1 MPGAPQGT
9 PPARWIEAM
18 TADRRETPRVT
29 TVLRAIRE
37 LEGRP
42 RPLVVGAGFVLV
54 FAIGFLDASTDARL
68 SFAALYL
75 LPISVVVWFGSR
87 EAGVAAGLVS
97 VAIWL
102 LSHRVLAAAP
112 GGALVLVWNASLRL
126 ALYLA
131 FALTLFALRRTL
143 KALTDALEREHELA
157 RVDSLT
163 GVRNAR
169 AFREAAEQ
177 EVARAE
183 RYDRPLTLA
192 YLDADG
198 FKSVNDTYGH
208 SAGDR
213 VLRTI
218 AQTLATNVRTVDTAA
233 RLGGDEFG
241 LLFPETGSAAAAG
254 ALRKLQGAL
263 AEAMARE
270 GVDVTFCFG
279 VVTAL
284 RPVRSVDGLLQ
295 RADALMYEVKRR
307 GKNGVRAEVLDPGA
321 PADAG
326 PAGRRGGE
334 GTPR

>member
-1 MPGAPQGT
+1 
-9 PPARWIEAM
+9 M

-29 TVLRAIRE
+29 TVLRAVRE

-42 RPLVVGAGFVLV
+42 RPFVVGVGAVLILV
-54 FAIGFLDASTDARL
+54 IGFFDAATDVRL

-75 LPISVVVWFGSR
+75 LPISLVVWFGGR
-87 EAGVAAGLVS
+87 AAGIAAGVVS
-97 VAIWL
+97 VGIWL
-102 LSHRVLAAAP
+102 AAHHALAATTGGTLVLA
-112 GGALVLVWNASLRL
+112 WNTSLRL

-131 FALTLFALRRTL
+131 FVLTLFALRRTL
-143 KALTDALEREHELA
+143 KALADALEREHELA
-157 RVDSLT
+157 RVDGLT

-169 AFREAAEQ
+169 AFREAADQ

-183 RYDRPLTLA
+183 RYGRPLTLA

-198 FKSVNDTYGH
+198 FKAVNDTYGH

-218 AQTLATNVRTVDTAA
+218 AQTLATNVRAVDTAA

-241 LLFPETGSAAAAG
+241 LLFPETGSDAAAA

-263 AEAMARE
+263 AEAMAGE
-270 GVDVTFCFG
+270 QVDVTFCFG
-279 VVTAL
+279 VVTAM

-307 GKNGVRAEVLDPGA
+307 GKNGIRSEVLGGGA
-321 PADAG
+321 PADAD

-334 GTPR
+334 GTVR

>member
-1 MPGAPQGT
+1 MPGAPQWT

-18 TADRRETPRVT
+18 TADRRQTPRVT
-29 TVLRAIRE
+29 TVLQAVRE

-42 RPLVVGAGFVLV
+42 MPVVVGAGILLLL
-54 FAIGFLDASTDARL
+54 AIGLLDASTDARL

-75 LPISVVVWFGSR
+75 IPISLLVWFGGR
-87 EAGVAAGLVS
+87 AAGLTAGAAS

-102 LSHRVLAAAP
+102 VSHRALAAAP
-112 GGALVLVWNASLRL
+112 GGVLVLTWNASLRL
-126 ALYLA
+126 ALYVV

-143 KALTDALEREHELA
+143 KALADALEREHELA
-157 RVDSLT
+157 RVDGLT

-169 AFREAAEQ
+169 AFREAADQ

-183 RYDRPLTLA
+183 RYGRPLTLA

-198 FKSVNDTYGH
+198 FKAVNDTFGH

-218 AQTLATNVRTVDTAA
+218 AQTLASNVRSADTAA

-241 LLFPETGSAAAAG
+241 LLFPETGSEAAAA
-254 ALRKLQGAL
+254 ALKKLQGAL

-270 GVDVTFCFG
+270 QVGVTFCFG
-279 VVTAL
+279 VVTTL
-284 RPVRSVDGLLQ
+284 RPVRSVDWLLQ

-307 GKNGVRAEVLDPGA
+307 GKNGIRSEVLEGDT
-321 PADAG
+321 PAEAD
-326 PAGRRGGE
+326 PAGRRAGE
-334 GTPR
+334 GPAR

>member
-1 MPGAPQGT
+1 
-9 PPARWIEAM
+9 M

-29 TVLRAIRE
+29 TVLRAVRE
-37 LEGRP
+37 LEGRS
-42 RPLVVGAGFVLV
+42 RPLAVGAGFVLV

-75 LPISVVVWFGSR
+75 VPISLVIWFGSR
-87 EAGVAAGLVS
+87 AAGVAACIVS
-97 VAIWL
+97 VAVWVAAD
-102 LSHRVLAAAP
+102 RALAATP
-112 GGALVLVWNASLRL
+112 GGTLVLTWNASLRL
-126 ALYLA
+126 VLYVA
-131 FALTLFALRRTL
+131 FVLTLFALRRTL
-143 KALTDALEREHELA
+143 KALADALEREHALA
-157 RVDSLT
+157 REDSLT

-169 AFREAAEQ
+169 AFREVAEQ

-183 RYDRPLTLA
+183 RYGRPLTLA

-218 AQTLATNVRTVDTAA
+218 AQTLATNVRAVDTAA

-270 GVDVTFCFG
+270 GVDVTFCIG
-279 VVTAL
+279 AVTVT
-284 RPVRSVDGLLQ
+284 RPVLSVDGLLQ

-307 GKNGVRAEVLDPGA
+307 GKNGVRSEALDSGA

-326 PAGRRGGE
+326 PAGRRAGE
-334 GTPR
+334 GTAP

>member
-9 PPARWIEAM
+9 PLARWIEAM
-18 TADRRETPRVT
+18 TAEQRDAPRVI
-29 TVLRAIRE
+29 TVLRAVHA

-42 RPLVVGAGFVLV
+42 RPLVVAAGLALVAAVGAV
-54 FAIGFLDASTDARL
+54 DASTDTRL
-68 SFAALYL
+68 NFAALYL
-75 LPISVVVWFGSR
+75 LPISLLLWYGGRAVGI
-87 EAGVAAGLVS
+87 AAGLGI

-102 LSHRVLAAAP
+102 VTHAALAATP
-112 GGALVLVWNASLRL
+112 GGVLVLVWNASLRL

-131 FALTLFALRRTL
+131 FALTLFALRR
-143 KALTDALEREHELA
+143 ALRALADALEREHELA

-169 AFREAAEQ
+169 AFGEAAEQ

-183 RYDRPLTLA
+183 RYSRPLTLA

-198 FKSVNDTYGH
+198 FKTVNDTFGH

-218 AQTLATNVRTVDTAA
+218 AQTLAANVRAVDVAA

-241 LLFPETGSAAAAG
+241 LLFPETGSAAAA
-254 ALRKLQGAL
+254 AVLRKLQGSL

-270 GVDVTFCFG
+270 GVDVTFCIG
-279 VVTAL
+279 AVTVM

-295 RADALMYEVKRR
+295 RADALMYEAKRH
-307 GKNGVRAEVLDPGA
+307 GKNGIRSEVLADGA
-321 PADAG
+321 AAGAG
-326 PAGRRGGE
+326 PADRRAGGD
-334 GTPR
+334 